1 MEETVKRNVRIPVNV
16 TEFDLKKTT
25 LLEGCEIS
33 SIRVIGYVDTFG
45 HKRMLRKSEFIHRP
59 ESEDTLTTVAPMEI
73 NECFMSHGKTFHVD
87 TQISLI
93 INWDSGFISIS
104 EDTNTTPHIKKL
116 NIRVTGYKY
125 QKDDKRA
132 DSQYPDIDTLGLAG
146 YLEAITH
153 NRYKSCIGY
162 IKTQD
167 VLNKLE
173 KRQTVTL
180 NEYNYMID
188 QLSSM
193 AKEDMFMYPETVPH
207 WDTALEYFDDHVLK
221 QMRYRL
227 YDYDQ
232 LCGRVNEVMEG
243 QKTKSVT
250 TSKDLK

>member
-1 MEETVKRNVRIPVNV
+1 MQETVKRNVRIPVNV

-45 HKRMLRKSEFIHRP
+45 HKRMLRKSQFIQRP
-59 ESEDTLTTVAPMEI
+59 ESEDAVATVVPMEI

-93 INWDSGFISIS
+93 INWDSGLMSIT
-104 EDTNTTPHIKKL
+104 EDANTTPHIKKL
-116 NIRVTGYKY
+116 NVRVTGYKY
-125 QKDDKRA
+125 QKDDNVP

-153 NRYKSCIGY
+153 NRYKDYTGY
-162 IKTQD
+162 VKAQV
-167 VLNKLE
+167 VLKKLE
-173 KRQTVTL
+173 KGQTVTL
-180 NEYNYMID
+180 DEYNYIID
-188 QLSSM
+188 QISSM
-193 AKEDMFMYPETVPH
+193 AKEDMFMYPETVPY
-207 WDTALEYFDDHVLK
+207 WYTALEYFDDHVLK
-221 QMRYRL
+221 QIRYRI

-243 QKTKSVT
+243 QKTKSAT
-250 TSKDLK
+250 QQKI